1 MQAPLR
7 QFGHR
12 LEGLDY
18 RPREAAYG
26 FLLRD
31 GYLAIAQIGYNK
43 FSYDFPGGALDEGET
58 PEMAVERE
66 FGEETGLKVRV
77 VEPVGEVLNYFVH
90 QDGTPYNNHCRF
102 YEMEWIAEQPELK
115 TEPDHEL
122 VWMRPFEAMKRV
134 KHPSYAWVL
143 LLWLR
148 ERG

>member
-18 RPREAAYG
+18 QPREAAYG

-31 GYLAIAQIGYNK
+31 GYLAIAQIGYTK
-43 FSYDFPGGALDEGET
+43 FSYDFPGGALDDGET

-66 FGEETGLKVRV
+66 FAEETGLMVRV

-102 YEMEWIAEQPELK
+102 YEMEWVAEQPELK
-115 TEPDHEL
+115 SEADHEL

-134 KHPSYAWVL
+134 KHPAYAWAL